1 MKIPD
6 FDKIRVRLSQD
17 NNNDYMSMSND
28 DLLYEYI
35 KTYGNTLPLIKKE
48 KRMKVDMVNFAESL
62 FGYAKPN
69 NDLLRSELQHECND
83 YAKKLMRMHKNI
95 HIEFS
100 VFTLDELENEV
111 GETNENK

>member
-6 FDKIRVRLSQD
+6 YNKMRIILSDD
-17 NNNDYMSMSND
+17 NDDYMSMSD
-28 DLLYEYI
+28 EDILFEYVKI
-35 KTYGNTLPLIKKE
+35 FGNKVPLTKKE
-48 KRMKVDMVNFAESL
+48 KRMKLDMVNFAESL

-69 NDLLRSELQHECND
+69 NDLLKSELQHECND
-83 YAKKLMRMHKNI
+83 YAKKLMSMHKNI